1 MRSQGR
7 SIQYHGQ
14 IDKAAGEALFLHLV
28 DCIRAIALQQ
38 QYSTRKE
45 PPPKWLTDF
54 GKPVK
59 VEASVPP
66 EELFRDA
73 SLYSTWDDCGIPLTN
88 QNGESLTKSA
98 LKKLK
103 KQQDSHK
110 KRHEKY
116 LQTVSTTPTSQD
128 NNAQPDWG
136 LLDASFIHVVPGS
149 FGKLQALDMNSDMG
163 PFCHVL
169 NI

>member
-14 IDKAAGEALFLHLV
+14 IDKAAGEALFLHLA
-28 DCIRAIALQQ
+28 DCIRALALQH

-45 PPPKWLTDF
+45 TPPKWLSDF
-54 GKPVK
+54 GKPTK
-59 VEASVPP
+59 VDASIPP

-88 QNGESLTKSA
+88 QSGEPLTKSA

-103 KQQDSHK
+103 KQYDAHK

-116 LQTVSTTPTSQD
+116 LQSASTAPQET
-128 NNAQPDWG
+128 NEQPNWE
-136 LLDASFIHVVPGS
+136 LLDVSFIQFVAGS
-149 FGKLQALDMNSDMG
+149 FGKRQALEMDSDMG

-169 NI
+169 NL